1 MNKFAMSLIALSILS
16 GCSST
21 MNLEIDNEHVI
32 KSEQIDNKIQAN
44 FYSIDTSNVK
54 SFNKGNSISP
64 KRNNSLESE
73 IKDYKYLIGIGDVLS
88 VTVYGHPELTI
99 AQGGYRSASEAGNW
113 VHDDGTIFYP
123 FIGRVKV
130 EGKTVGQVRAMIAN
144 RLAEYIEQPQVD
156 VNVASFKSQKV
167 YVTGEVKNP
176 NYVPVTNVPMTV
188 LDAVNVSGGLSSE
201 ADWRNVTLTRD
212 NKEIDIS
219 LYALMQKGDLSQNH
233 LLKNGD
239 IIHVPRNDTQK
250 VFVMGEVNKPTTVK
264 IDRAGMSLTEAL
276 GEVGGIDVLS
286 ANATGIFVI
295 RKSLDQNSIA
305 DVYQLDLSD
314 ATNLVLG
321 TEFDLNPYDVVYVT
335 SAPLTRWNR
344 LIRKLLPTVTGFNE
358 LSESVLRVR
367 NW

>member
-1 MNKFAMSLIALSILS
+1 MKKVVLSAIALAVLS
-16 GCSST
+16 GCATST
-21 MNLEIDNEHVI
+21 HLEVKNQNVIESKSENLE
-32 KSEQIDNKIQAN
+32 AR
-44 FYSIDTSNVK
+44 FYSVSSENVK
-54 SFNKGNSISP
+54 TFNKGSLISP
-64 KRNNSLESE
+64 TRNTKLETE
-73 IKDYKYLIGIGDVLS
+73 IEDYKYLIGVGDVLS
-88 VTVYGHPELTI
+88 VVVYDYPELTI

-123 FIGRVKV
+123 FIGRIKV
-130 EGKTVGQVRAMIAN
+130 EGKTVSQVRSIIAN
-144 RLAEYIEQPQVD
+144 RLSGYIEQPQVD

-167 YVTGEVKNP
+167 YVTGEIKNP
-176 NYVPVTNVPMTV
+176 NHVAISNVPLTV
-188 LDAVNVSGGLSSE
+188 MDAVNQSGGLSSD

-212 NKEIDIS
+212 GKETMIS
-219 LYALMQKGDLSQNH
+219 LYALMQKGDLTQNH

-239 IIHVPRNDTQK
+239 IIHVPRNDGQK
-250 VFVMGEVNKPTTVK
+250 VFVLGEVKKPTTVK

-276 GEVGGIDVLS
+276 GEVGGIDDLT
-286 ANATGIFVI
+286 ADATGIFVI
-295 RKSLDQNSIA
+295 RKSQDPNAKA
-305 DVYQLDLSD
+305 DIFQLDITD

-344 LIRKLLPTVTGFNE
+344 LISKLLPTVTGFNE